1 VKSPLIFDLDGT
13 LVDSLPGIAA
23 SLNRS
28 LTAHGLPGHSD
39 AAIRSFVGNGMLTLI
54 RRAAPTAADPDL
66 LASLARFFKADYEI
80 SWPQGTSAYPGISNV
95 LGDFQ
100 SSGHPLAVLSNKPHD
115 FTVEMVS
122 RVFPGVCFTMVLGQR
137 EAMPHKPDP
146 SGALLIAN
154 AFGVA
159 PEHCLVIGDSTIDLE
174 TATNAGMKAV
184 AVAWGYHDEARLLAA
199 GASCVAATV
208 GELRDRIAQC
218 L

>member
-1 VKSPLIFDLDGT
+1 MKSPLIFDLDGT

-23 SLNRS
+23 SLNRC
-28 LTAHGLPGHSD
+28 LTAHGLPGHSH
-39 AAIRSFVGNGMLTLI
+39 AAIRSFVGNGMLSLI

-66 LASLARFFKADYEI
+66 LASLARFFKADYEV
-80 SWPQGTSAYPGISNV
+80 SWPQGTTVYPGMLKV
-95 LGDFQ
+95 LADLQ

-115 FTVEMVS
+115 FTVEMVN
-122 RVFPGVCFTMVLGQR
+122 RVFPGLHFTMVLGQR

-159 PEHCLVIGDSTIDLE
+159 PEHCVVIGDSTMDLE

-184 AVAWGYHDEARLLAA
+184 AVAWGYHDEARLVAA
-199 GASCVAATV
+199 GASRVAATV
-208 GELRDRIAQC
+208 TELPSRIELA
-218 L
+218 